1 MPGSMPEGKQFIKN
15 FFGWYI
21 GEEDSARVLDVGPG
35 SGNYYDLLNNRGEYE
50 GYPGAALS
58 NIEWTAV
65 EIFPNYID
73 FFNLHSKYSSII
85 ISDIY
90 DVDWEE
96 LGWFD
101 VVIFGDVLEHM
112 EESRGR
118 EVIAKAVEHAGA
130 VIISLPIVDYPQG
143 SSYGNEH
150 EAHIEQYTPER
161 MRKILSEYYII
172 DSYEG
177 EIIGTYIFRLK
188 VA

>member
-15 FFGWYI
+15 FFGWYVA
-21 GEEDSARVLDVGPG
+21 EDSSKVLDVGPG
-35 SGNYYDLLNNRGEYE
+35 SGNYSDLLHNRGEYE
-50 GYPGAALS
+50 FYPGAALP
-58 NIEWTAV
+58 NIEMVAV

-90 DVDWEE
+90 DVNWEE

-118 EVIAKAVEHAGA
+118 EVIAKAVKYAGA
-130 VIISLPIVDYPQG
+130 VIISLPIIDYPQG

-161 MRKILSEYYII
+161 IRDILSEYHMI

-177 EIIGTYIFRLK
+177 EIIGTYIFRSK
-188 VA
+188 NG